1 MFEKVESL
9 PEKGKCDY
17 LQGEMN
23 LGPEKK
29 MQQNPFFGMAENSL
43 STCNYRYQYQ

>member
-29 MQQNPFFGMAENSL
+29 NAAEPIFWNG
-43 STCNYRYQYQ
+43 